1 MLPRNCG
8 GRCPGWK
15 PTGLNNGGAD
25 GAGERGVHGNKR
37 EQSGAG
43 SPAGVCIFSQDTSIF
58 EAVEKDLAE
67 PDELAA
73 GEGEEKH
80 GGVSRW
86 ERCHGVSTGARGG
99 LWPLPS
105 SSPLADGTKACGVG
119 LHSG

>member
-1 MLPRNCG
+1 MNS
-8 GRCPGWK
+8 
-15 PTGLNNGGAD
+15 GGAD

-43 SPAGVCIFSQDTSIF
+43 SPAGVFIFSQDTSIF
-58 EAVEKDLAE
+58 EAGEKDLAE

-73 GEGEEKH
+73 GEGEEKR
-80 GGVSRW
+80 GGLSRW

-99 LWPLPS
+99 LWPPPS
-105 SSPLADGTKACGVG
+105 SSPLADGMKACGAG